1 MKTLFLILMT
11 QLLLA
16 SNLALAEDSV
26 TATQALTTMDIQ
38 AMSHNG
44 KLEMTPIARNENDL
58 KLDKK
63 FQVAIEDGLHYL
75 STYGQSNAVITGS
88 FDPVLKYFDDKYRR
102 SDFKIFSAH
111 SSEAALLY
119 AMKGATEHEK
129 VLVISKTWAEANYA
143 KGFALFELGQLGE
156 AKYYLTKALALS
168 PFNATYLFELGQI
181 LLREK
186 NWQQALIVFKS
197 GKQWLSLT
205 EPSVKTMLQA
215 GLDRSIGIT
224 LIETGQLDEAEAIYR
239 QLLTENDNDEKS
251 RNELAYIQK
260 LRNERNN

>member
-26 TATQALTTMDIQ
+26 TATQALATMDIQ
-38 AMSHNG
+38 AMSRNG
-44 KLEMTPIARNENDL
+44 KLEMTPIVRSKEDI
-58 KLDKK
+58 KLDQK
-63 FQVAIEDGLHYL
+63 FQSAIVDGLSHIK
-75 STYGQSNAVITGS
+75 SEDQANSAITET
-88 FDPVLKYFDDKYRR
+88 FDPILKYFDDKYRR

-186 NWQQALIVFKS
+186 NWQQALITFKS

-205 EPSVKTMLQA
+205 EPSVKTMLKA

-224 LIETGQLDEAEAIYR
+224 LIETGKLDEAEAIYR

>member
-26 TATQALTTMDIQ
+26 TATQALATMDIQ
-38 AMSHNG
+38 AMSNNG
-44 KLEMTPIARNENDL
+44 KLEMTPITRPKEDI
-58 KLDKK
+58 KLDQR
-63 FQVAIEDGLHYL
+63 FQSAIVDGLSYIK
-75 STYGQSNAVITGS
+75 SEDQASSAINEI
-88 FDPVLKYFDDKYRR
+88 FDPILKYFDDKYRR

-111 SSEAALLY
+111 SSEAALMY
-119 AMKGATEHEK
+119 AMKGAREHEK

-168 PFNATYLFELGQI
+168 PFNATYLFELGQV

-186 NWQQALIVFKS
+186 NWQQA
-197 GKQWLSLT
+197 
-205 EPSVKTMLQA
+205 
-215 GLDRSIGIT
+215 
-224 LIETGQLDEAEAIYR
+224 
-239 QLLTENDNDEKS
+239 
-251 RNELAYIQK
+251 
-260 LRNERNN
+260 